1 MPAMEFE
8 VQALRERVARL
19 EGKLEFLYQHLGIT
33 FAPEA
38 APGDDPRLIE
48 SLKKGDNLGAIRIYR
63 EIHNVGIDEARKGVD
78 EIRGRLGL

>member
-19 EGKLEFLYQHLGIT
+19 EGKVEFLYQHLGIT
-33 FAPEA
+33 FVPEA
-38 APGDDPRLIE
+38 GPGDDPRLIDY
-48 SLKKGDNLGAIRIYR
+48 LKKGDNLGAIRIYR